1 MNEVVLGHGIDLVE
15 CQRIEESLK
24 NFGDRFLDR
33 IYLPSERLYA
43 ASHVNSLPHYAARFA
58 AKEAVSKAF
67 GTGIGEVIGWKDIEV
82 VRLENGQPTIQLH
95 GNGLK
100 LFKKKNGLRLLISLT
115 HTEHY
120 AMASVLLIG
129 VSESN

>member
-15 CQRIEESLK
+15 CQRIAESLK
-24 NFGDRFLDR
+24 NFGERFLDR
-33 IYLPSERLYA
+33 IYLPSERIYA
-43 ASHVNSLPHYAARFA
+43 AGHVNSLPHYAARFA

-67 GTGIGEVIGWKDIEV
+67 GTGIGEEIGWKDIEV
-82 VRLENGQPTIQLH
+82 LRHLNGQPSIQLL
-95 GNGLK
+95 GNGAT
-100 LFKKKNGLRLLISLT
+100 LFKKKKGLRILISLT

-129 VSESN
+129 VTETD